1 MHPAIDVQSL
11 WRADPS
17 LEVQLSLL
25 AFQAVFWYAAISTLT
40 ERLFKPFMR
49 SHPRKVQW
57 TRLNQ
62 STIRKVLFVDFG
74 EEEAFSF
81 GCQFL
86 AVAVQHGVGGGL
98 CLPSLLAPAG
108 RPGGLAAS
116 LARHGALC
124 EAGWELQD
132 LVVRVCQALFTR
144 EGRKM
149 NPPALLASVA
159 AHHAL
164 GLGMVVPMNLALG
177 EDPHYHEFVFLL
189 QFAALTAVAFQ
200 QFGFTLDVRTSSGL
214 RQMKA
219 CLAGVWAVILW
230 SRILRY
236 GVVACRLLRVL
247 RGGSSRAMLAGGCA
261 SVLAMAVL
269 NVSFFVDGTL
279 KLLKF
284 ARMSAEGEGMEE
296 LAAGTVAA
304 TGICQARASAASG
317 ARSGGP
323 SPAQGEALAP
333 GRAAPARTARCR
345 STARGT

>member
-40 ERLFKPFMR
+40 ERLFKPLLR
-49 SHPRKVQW
+49 SHPRRSQW
-57 TRLNQ
+57 ARLNQ
-62 STIRKVLFVDFG
+62 AAFKQLLVVE
-74 EEEAFSF
+74 EEEAFGF
-81 GCQFL
+81 GCQLL
-86 AVAVQHGVGGGL
+86 AIAVQHGVGGCL
-98 CLPSLLAPAG
+98 CLPSLLGPHD
-108 RPGGLAAS
+108 RPGRVAAI

-132 LVVRVCQALFTR
+132 VAVRAYQVLFTR
-144 EGRKM
+144 DGRRL
-149 NPPALLASVA
+149 NPPLLLASIA
-159 AHHAL
+159 AHHLL